1 MCSYTSHIHVCACG
15 REDTVL
21 ISEKLCSVAKSS
33 GTGIFGSCLDGVLS
47 ERDATRYQW
56 YVTRFS
62 SAPLRPHSCILIAT
76 TPNKSELQS
85 IAHKITY
92 PKGLRI
98 RGGKNPPELRNKKRK
113 KSTLRTLPQNIK
125 ADLILNV
132 IFSWQCKDKPSYQY
146 PSRRTGLGRRGER
159 YQRDRALGMSVGV
172 SRW

>member
-47 ERDATRYQW
+47 ERDATRYQ
-56 YVTRFS
+56 
-62 SAPLRPHSCILIAT
+62 C
-76 TPNKSELQS
+76 
-85 IAHKITY
+85 
-92 PKGLRI
+92 
-98 RGGKNPPELRNKKRK
+98 
-113 KSTLRTLPQNIK
+113 
-125 ADLILNV
+125 
-132 IFSWQCKDKPSYQY
+132 WQCKDKPSYQY